1 MTVRIILITE
11 LGTQKVLSRW
21 LWLLLE
27 YPHYKEA
34 NPGMVSQLALTQKL
48 CTLSVTPYHLLMNP
62 HHLERHQDAEVAR
75 LFNNQTFKLATQA
88 LGLP

>member
-1 MTVRIILITE
+1 
-11 LGTQKVLSRW
+11 
-21 LWLLLE
+21 
-27 YPHYKEA
+27 
-34 NPGMVSQLALTQKL
+34 MVSQLALTRKL